1 MITFE
6 GICKDTIKTAISDN
20 IYKLQVKLKYVIKQ
34 FSTASLQHIYHFSTT
49 YLQVIDNCGKIIDI
63 IK

>member
-1 MITFE
+1 MQRYN
-6 GICKDTIKTAISDN
+6 KTAISDN